1 MISVDARGIRM
12 AAWAAVGASGALL
25 LATLARGRLGEAS
38 IFAGFVLGAALLV
51 SMWRRVPAVTSL
63 AFALAVLYAGA
74 GWTWGLFERVE
85 PFDEIAHVLTGFA
98 LTPALAFLVLGPWL
112 PTWRAHALRL
122 SILTVS
128 LGATAGAAWEI
139 AEWLVRE
146 LTARESV
153 THSLDDAITDMML
166 GGFGSAASLAM
177 VYWCVRSR
185 ELAGRVP
192 ARDGTAAA

>member
-12 AAWAAVGASGALL
+12 AAWAAVGASVVLL
-25 LATLARGRLGEAS
+25 FGTLADGRLGEAG
-38 IFAGFVLGAALLV
+38 ILAAFALIAAGLG
-51 SMWRRVPAVTSL
+51 SMRRRMPSAISL

-74 GWTWGLFERVE
+74 GWRWSLFQRVE
-85 PFDEIAHVLTGFA
+85 PFDEIAHVVTGFA

-122 SILTVS
+122 AILTVS
-128 LGATAGAAWEI
+128 LGVSAGAAWEI
-139 AEWLVRE
+139 AEWVVRE

-153 THSLDDAITDMML
+153 TQSLDDAITDMML
-166 GGFGSAASLAM
+166 GGFGSAASLVL

-185 ELAGRVP
+185 ELTG
-192 ARDGTAAA
+192 

>member
-1 MISVDARGIRM
+1 MISAEGRGIRM
-12 AAWAAVGASGALL
+12 AAWGAVGASGALL
-25 LATLARGRLGEAS
+25 VATLALGRLGEAA
-38 IFAGFVLGAALLV
+38 IFAGFVLGAALLA
-51 SMWRRVPAVTSL
+51 SMSRRVPPAISL

-98 LTPALAFLVLGPWL
+98 LTPALAFLVLEPWL

-153 THSLDDAITDMML
+153 TQSLNDAITDMML
-166 GGFGSAASLAM
+166 GGLGAVAGLGL
-177 VYWCVRSR
+177 VYWCLRSR
-185 ELAGRVP
+185 ELDARAP
-192 ARDGTAAA
+192 APGGAATA